1 MAVSESAPELLY
13 FVYSAYAQPSYLFC
27 EDHVI
32 YSSEGVQ
39 QGDHLGPLLFCL
51 TIHPMLLKLQSEL
64 KVFYLDDGTLGGSL
78 EDVLCDLKFVERKAS
93 ALGLQLNHVKSEPIC
108 NDPGTSDLMLR
119 AASGLQV
126 VDMDHAEILVFPVG
140 SQKSVDDAIKEKIRL
155 LGLMGNM
162 WWFHPLQLAPVA
174 FLLPPTGADT

>member
-1 MAVSESAPELLY
+1 MQPYVNRAARWATGRLILPEIYLWELLD
-13 FVYSAYAQPSYLFC
+13 FVYSAYAQPSYLYC

-32 YSSEGVQ
+32 HSSEGIQ

-51 TIHPMLLKLQSEL
+51 TIHPMLLKLHSEL
-64 KVFYLDDGTLGGSL
+64 KFFYLDDGTLGGSL
-78 EDVLCDLKFVERKAS
+78 EDVLCNLKLVERKAV

-126 VDMDHAEILVFPVG
+126 VDVDHAEILVFNVG
-140 SQKSVDDAIKEKIRL
+140 SQMMPSKRR
-155 LGLMGNM
+155 
-162 WWFHPLQLAPVA
+162 
-174 FLLPPTGADT
+174 